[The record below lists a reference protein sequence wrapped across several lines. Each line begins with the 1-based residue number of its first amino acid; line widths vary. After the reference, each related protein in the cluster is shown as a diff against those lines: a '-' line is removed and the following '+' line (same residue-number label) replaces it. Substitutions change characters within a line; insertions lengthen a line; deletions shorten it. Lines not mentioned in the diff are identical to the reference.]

1 MNTTSLSPHPFGTPL
16 PPRTWIC
23 RHLNNHPTD
32 PSTPQAPVAPPTSQL
47 PVDVPSIRCAVD
59 IKCVRQSICF
69 SATTVG
75 ANFFRRSSGPVYAI
89 HVSTALRSSILPTRL
104 LTIVSVHL
112 HLRLPRKEQTVQL
125 KFRVHLHVA
134 IKVTEAAHRS
144 PDDRPSQRK
153 TRQGK
158 RSHRLGYGYPAK
170 LNRSNKFF
178 DYHVRR
184 VPLEIHPNYYHFYE
198 WLCFSASDSTF
209 DDLAF

>member
-1 MNTTSLSPHPFGTPL
+1 HPLLRLHLSCPLAHP
-16 PPRTWIC
+16 
-23 RHLNNHPTD
+23 
-32 PSTPQAPVAPPTSQL
+32 PSRRP
-47 PVDVPSIRCAVD
+47 IRCAVD

-89 HVSTALRSSILPTRL
+89 HRQILPTRL
-104 LTIVSVHL
+104 LTI
-112 HLRLPRKEQTVQL
+112 EQTVQL

-184 VPLEIHPNYYHFYE
+184 VPLEIHYYHFYE